1 MENSRYHTLIKPEK
15 GTKLKYRKEE
25 KAPSNTLPASI
36 GHIFKS
42 PDEIKEEVEFK
53 SFRDFITKRDSLT

>member
-1 MENSRYHTLIKPEK
+1 MENSRYHVMIKPET
-15 GTKLKYRKEE
+15 GTKLKYKKAE
-25 KAPSNTLPASI
+25 KPANDTLPSNV

-53 SFRDFITKRDSLT
+53 SFKDFITKRDSLT